1 MKGFVFTMVA
11 TGALAGAALG
21 FAGAASAAGG
31 ADATI
36 NGLHSEGYI
45 VQLNGSQT
53 APLTACTVT
62 NVQKDPLGGNS
73 LTAQVDV
80 ACPDGC

>member
-1 MKGFVFTMVA
+1 MRKFVVTIA
-11 TGALAGAALG
+11 AAGAMAGAALG

-36 NGLHSEGYI
+36 NGLSSEGYI
-45 VQLNGSQT
+45 VQLNGTPT

-62 NVQKDPLGGNS
+62 NVQKDPSSGTS
-73 LTAQVDV
+73 LTAYVDV